1 MKVEQPIF
9 LFFVASIYRN
19 WDSPRCLTNTWSPQ
33 FHDYTHFHYRKDEPV
48 KWNEVAGS
56 GDVNVITTQCEAY
69 GTVNQ
74 GHEYEVPEHRG
85 QQPPGPENEIPVIK
99 SPAYVSASEQ
109 KGGKVEET
117 EYEPV

>member
-1 MKVEQPIF
+1 MNV
-9 LFFVASIYRN
+9 
-19 WDSPRCLTNTWSPQ
+19 T
-33 FHDYTHFHYRKDEPV
+33 
-48 KWNEVAGS
+48 GS
-56 GDVNVITTQCEAY
+56 GDVNVTTTECEAY

-74 GHEYEVPEHRG
+74 GHEYEVPEHTR
-85 QQPPGPENEIPVIK
+85 QQPPGPEDEIPVIK